1 MTNIDV
7 TKMVNRKG
15 TCRGVRV
22 WTGQLGVVRRSRT
35 VVDELSDVNKRL
47 LLNCYNLDHD
57 DVTHDKTVSQQ
68 K

>member
-1 MTNIDV
+1 MNIDV

-22 WTGQLGVVRRSRT
+22 RTGQLGVVRRSRT